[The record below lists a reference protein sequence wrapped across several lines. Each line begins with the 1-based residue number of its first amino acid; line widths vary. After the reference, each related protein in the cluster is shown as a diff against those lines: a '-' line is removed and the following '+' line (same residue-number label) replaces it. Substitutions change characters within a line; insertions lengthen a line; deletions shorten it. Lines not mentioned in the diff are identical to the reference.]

1 MPVYEVLKGVLWT
14 KFDEDYGSIPIA
26 WVPHTLSDEI
36 LFSVAL
42 RGMSVF
48 SSRPTNISYSKMLAT
63 IPFPEYELFS
73 VSTVLYE
80 SSESRGGFDINL
92 ISVLIPQVIMEN
104 AWLDLRQIQGIFQK
118 YFGIYEGH
126 PIKNTHKEAVVKE
139 LAKSIDDILKR
150 KIQVIN
156 EGEKIRDQLYRYLDS
171 YLVTSRT
178 KAEQQLIV
186 TRVQTLIRS
195 LDRVLEA
202 GDHDRIQEALD
213 QMTYILEQGFDDEII
228 FMYQGAFTQFIQI

>member
-1 MPVYEVLKGVLWT
+1 MYEVLTGVMWT
-14 KFDEDYGSIPIA
+14 KFDEDYGSIPVA
-26 WVPHTLSDEI
+26 WVPRDLSDEI

-48 SSRPTNISYSKMLAT
+48 SSRPSNISYSKMIAT
-63 IPFPEYELFS
+63 IPFPEYEFFS

-80 SSESRGGFDINL
+80 TSESRGGFDINL

-104 AWLDLRQIQGIFQK
+104 AWLDLRQIQGVFQK
-118 YFGIYEGH
+118 YFGIYEGR
-126 PIKNTHKEAVVKE
+126 PIENNLKKAVVE
-139 LAKSIDDILKR
+139 EIANAIDDILQR

-156 EGEKIRDQLYRYLDS
+156 EGEKIRNQLYRYLDS

-178 KAEQQLIV
+178 KVEQQLIT

-202 GDHDRIQEALD
+202 GDHDRIQEALE